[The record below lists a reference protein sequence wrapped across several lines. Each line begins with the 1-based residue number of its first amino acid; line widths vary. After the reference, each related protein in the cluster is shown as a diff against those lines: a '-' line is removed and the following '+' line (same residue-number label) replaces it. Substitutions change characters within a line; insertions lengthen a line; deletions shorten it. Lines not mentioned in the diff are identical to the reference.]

1 MPKPDHVPPLA
12 AREHI
17 PLQAAAH
24 LPGANVDYGTVI
36 NGTYFF
42 QVTSADQTFVL
53 HDNAVDVFVWDFG
66 ITAPGE
72 YNTVGD
78 NIVYG
83 TVESTDLLLDDAYI
97 SNAGLVFDDIGGFY
111 GITFPQQTGPKTLTL
126 YMAYDNSITDV
137 HTLTGIGTLTF
148 PDYPLI

>member
-17 PLQAAAH
+17 PLQAAEH
-24 LPGANVDYGTVI
+24 SERGLRYPYQRHVFYH
-36 NGTYFF
+36 
-42 QVTSADQTFVL
+42 VTSADQTFVL

-72 YNTVGD
+72 YKTVGD

-111 GITFPQQTGPKTLTL
+111 GITFPQQTGPQTLTL

-137 HTLTGIGTLTF
+137 HTLTEI
-148 PDYPLI
+148 